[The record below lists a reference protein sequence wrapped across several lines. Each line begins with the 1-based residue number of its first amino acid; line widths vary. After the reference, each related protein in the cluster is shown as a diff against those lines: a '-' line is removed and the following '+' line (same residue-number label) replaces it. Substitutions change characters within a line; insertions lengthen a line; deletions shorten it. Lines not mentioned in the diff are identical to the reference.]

1 MASGSALG
9 ARADPQ
15 PDLHTRAHQSQ
26 VISKAHPRLPGTSE
40 GQTPEVGVS
49 LSLPAGQA
57 ERGWACSSLLPAPR
71 PASRETGGVRRKAAC
86 SCSQSW
92 APSAQKTF
100 PLSRSGSPKGPSSK
114 PQGAQDMGFTVDWK
128 TFPLR
133 TPSGDITPL
142 PKKASS
148 QSPKSG
154 RGTCVRRKPRESSR
168 SELRPGE
175 VISQPA
181 ARRRSMRSFGR
192 LRLDLS
198 QRRNKACARPGGTPR
213 PPGAKPSVSLPPPLL
228 SLGLQ

>member
-26 VISKAHPRLPGTSE
+26 VISKVHPRLPGTSE

-114 PQGAQDMGFTVDWK
+114 PQGAQDRWV
-128 TFPLR
+128 
-133 TPSGDITPL
+133 
-142 PKKASS
+142 S
-148 QSPKSG
+148 QSTG
-154 RGTCVRRKPRESSR
+154 RLFH
-168 SELRPGE
+168 SELPPETSRLSPKRHHP
-175 VISQPA
+175 SHPRA
-181 ARRRSMRSFGR
+181 AVGR
-192 LRLDLS
+192 VCAENLEKAPDLS
-198 QRRNKACARPGGTPR
+198 SGLARSSPSRLPE
-213 PPGAKPSVSLPPPLL
+213 GAPCEALAG
-228 SLGLQ
+228 LGWI